1 MVDTGTKIVAALGGV
16 LLVFVGMWSVVHNNS
31 EHVRFSASV
40 GSSFSPAMRRFSGI
54 VVAVVGIVAAT
65 IAVVQLSS

>member
-1 MVDTGTKIVAALGGV
+1 MDTGTKILAALGGV
-16 LLVFVGMWSVVHNNS
+16 LLVFVGMWAAIHNNG
-31 EHVRFSASV
+31 ENVRVSASV

-54 VVAVVGIVAAT
+54 VVVVLGIVAAT

>member
-1 MVDTGTKIVAALGGV
+1 MESSMTCLAISARCLGHAV
-16 LLVFVGMWSVVHNNS
+16 N
-31 EHVRFSASV
+31 VRFSASV